1 MKLCFIKMSKSQ
13 RTLFMKQ
20 ITRMSK
26 NPLYNLG
33 KLTPS
38 GGREFTLKGSKPN
51 TKLANPFFGL
61 QPVAELPAT
70 QEPVAEAPATE
81 APAAQLPV
89 TTRNL
94 PTQVR
99 PQAQST
105 PGGYVMVNPLSQYS
119 KTERKPTAPGLEER
133 DATYT
138 EVNITALPEVNPQTN
153 VNASIE
159 KEKELFKCIKAKN
172 TKGILNLLRQG
183 VNINTK
189 NFANTPLIY
198 SIFATNSVDVAR
210 VLLVNGADL
219 KQRGYNDITPLIA
232 VCSTVAQGNYFMK
245 DIFDLFMEYITANYE
260 GQERSEVIDAQPIYD
275 NNPGKGMNALMMAC
289 HHGLDYVVDR
299 LIEAGANLNLLE
311 ENVNESA
318 LYIAVYEA
326 ILNKSENYKRII
338 ESLVRAGADCSKG
351 KNPLTLPVT
360 PDLMGLLSACGK
372 KSAGGLSRKNKSRRI
387 TRKSRKATRKN
398 RKNRKATRKN

>member
-1 MKLCFIKMSKSQ
+1 
-13 RTLFMKQ
+13 
-20 ITRMSK
+20 MSK

-70 QEPVAEAPATE
+70 QEPATQEPVAEAPVAE
-81 APAAQLPV
+81 VPV

-119 KTERKPTAPGLEER
+119 KTERKPTAPGLEESA
-133 DATYT
+133 ATYT
-138 EVNITALPEVNPQTN
+138 EVNITALPEVNPETN
-153 VNASIE
+153 VNGIDE
-159 KEKELFKCIKAKN
+159 KEKELFKCIKAMN

-183 VNINTK
+183 VNINTT
-189 NFANTPLIY
+189 NFTNTPLIY
-198 SIFATNSVDVAR
+198 AILATNSLDVITT
-210 VLLVNGADL
+210 LIINGADL

-232 VCSTVAQGNYFMK
+232 VCSTTSAEGNYFMK
-245 DIFDLFMEYITANYE
+245 NIFDLLMDYITTNYE
-260 GQERSEVIDAQPIYD
+260 GQEQKDIINYQPIYQ
-275 NNPGKGMNALMMAC
+275 NNTREGMNALMMAC
-289 HHGLDYVVDR
+289 HHGFDYIVDR
-299 LIEAGANLNLLE
+299 LIAAGANVNLVE

-318 LYIAVYEA
+318 LYIAVFEA

-360 PDLMGLLSACGK
+360 PDLRGLLSACGK

-387 TRKSRKATRKN
+387 TRKNRKSRRATRKSRRATRKN
-398 RKNRKATRKN
+398 KNRKSRK

>member
-1 MKLCFIKMSKSQ
+1 
-13 RTLFMKQ
+13 MKQ

-38 GGREFTLKGSKPN
+38 GGREFTLKGSRPN

-61 QPVAELPAT
+61 QPAAELPAT
-70 QEPVAEAPATE
+70 QEPAAEAPVE
-81 APAAQLPV
+81 EVPV

-94 PTQVR
+94 ATQVR

-105 PGGYVMVNPLSQYS
+105 PGGYVMVNPLSPFS
-119 KTERKPTAPGLEER
+119 KTERKPTAPGLEESA
-133 DATYT
+133 ATYT
-138 EVNITALPEVNPQTN
+138 EVNITALPEVNPETN

-159 KEKELFKCIKAKN
+159 KEKELFKCIKARN

-183 VNINTK
+183 VNINTT
-189 NFANTPLIY
+189 NFTNTPLIY
-198 SIFATNSVDVAR
+198 AILATNSLDVITT
-210 VLLVNGADL
+210 LIINGADL

-232 VCSTVAQGNYFMK
+232 VCSTTSAQGNYFMK
-245 DIFDLFMEYITANYE
+245 NIFDLLMDYITANYE
-260 GQERSEVIDAQPIYD
+260 GQEQKDIINYQPIYQ
-275 NNPGKGMNALMMAC
+275 NNTREGMNALMMAC
-289 HHGLDYVVDR
+289 HHGFDYIVDR
-299 LIEAGANLNLLE
+299 LIAAGANVNLLE

-318 LYIAVYEA
+318 LYIAVFEA
-326 ILNKSENYKRII
+326 ILNKSENYKTII

-360 PDLMGLLSACGK
+360 PDLRGLLSACEK
-372 KSAGGLSRKNKSRRI
+372 KSAGGSSRKYRKNRMSRKNRMTRKSRRA

-398 RKNRKATRKN
+398 KSRKNRKN

>member
-1 MKLCFIKMSKSQ
+1 
-13 RTLFMKQ
+13 MKQ

-51 TKLANPFFGL
+51 TKLVNPFFGL

-70 QEPVAEAPATE
+70 QEPLTEEAVAQGPVTE
-81 APAAQLPV
+81 LPV

-94 PTQVR
+94 AKQVR

-105 PGGYVMVNPLSQYS
+105 PGGYVMVNPLSPFS
-119 KTERKPTAPGLEER
+119 KTERNPLASVREESA
-133 DATYT
+133 ATYT
-138 EVNITALPEVNPQTN
+138 EVNITALPEVNPETN
-153 VNASIE
+153 VNAVVE
-159 KEKELFKCIKAKN
+159 KEKELFKCIKAKDI
-172 TKGILNLLRQG
+172 KGILNLLRQG
-183 VNINTK
+183 VNINTT

-232 VCSTVAQGNYFMK
+232 VCSTVAQGSYFMK

-260 GQERSEVIDAQPIYD
+260 GEERSEVIDAQPIYD

-311 ENVNESA
+311 ENVKESA

-326 ILNKSENYKRII
+326 ILNKSENYKTII

-360 PDLMGLLSACGK
+360 PDLRGLLSACGK
-372 KSAGGLSRKNKSRRI
+372 KSAGGLSRKY
-387 TRKSRKATRKN
+387 RKSHRATRKN
-398 RKNRKATRKN
+398 RMTRKNRKSRRATRKNKNRKSRG

>member
-1 MKLCFIKMSKSQ
+1 
-13 RTLFMKQ
+13 MKQ

-51 TKLANPFFGL
+51 TKLSNPFFGL

-70 QEPVAEAPATE
+70 QEPATQEPATQEPVTE
-81 APAAQLPV
+81 APVTEVPV

-105 PGGYVMVNPLSQYS
+105 PGGYVMVNPLSPFS
-119 KTERKPTAPGLEER
+119 KTERKPTAPGLEESA
-133 DATYT
+133 ATYT
-138 EVNITALPEVNPQTN
+138 EVNITALPEVNPETN
-153 VNASIE
+153 VNGIDE
-159 KEKELFKCIKAKN
+159 KEKELFKCIKAKDI
-172 TKGILNLLRQG
+172 KGILNLLRQG
-183 VNINTK
+183 VNINTT

-198 SIFATNSVDVAR
+198 AILATNSLDVITT
-210 VLLVNGADL
+210 LIINGADV
-219 KQRGYNDITPLIA
+219 KQRGYNNITPLIA
-232 VCSTVAQGNYFMK
+232 VCSTTSAQGNYFMK
-245 DIFDLFMEYITANYE
+245 NIFDLLMDYITANYE
-260 GQERSEVIDAQPIYD
+260 GQEQKDIINYQPIYQ
-275 NNPGKGMNALMMAC
+275 NNTREGMNALMMAC
-289 HHGLDYVVDR
+289 HHGFDYIVDR
-299 LIEAGANLNLLE
+299 LIAAGANVDLLE

-326 ILNKSENYKRII
+326 ILNKSENYKTII

-360 PDLMGLLSACGK
+360 PDLKGLLSACEK
-372 KSAGGLSRKNKSRRI
+372 KSAGGLSRKYRKSHRASRKSRR
-387 TRKSRKATRKN
+387 ATRKN
-398 RKNRKATRKN
+398 KNRKTRK